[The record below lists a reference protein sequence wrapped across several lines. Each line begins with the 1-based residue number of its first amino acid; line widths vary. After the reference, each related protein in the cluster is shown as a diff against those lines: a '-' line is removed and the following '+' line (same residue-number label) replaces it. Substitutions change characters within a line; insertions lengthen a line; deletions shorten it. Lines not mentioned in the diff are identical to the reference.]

1 MKVASRLFVLFFT
14 ITLTASAALG
24 APVLK
29 TGDRWPVSSPRAVAV
44 DTVNHLV
51 FMARGN
57 ALTVLSEA
65 LAVRGRIDLNAEI
78 RCISY
83 SNGSIFAATGSQGLV
98 LVDVTDPTDPQ
109 KRSTFTPAD
118 GSSVTSV
125 FASGSYAYI
134 TNVGNKFKIVDVSDL
149 SDPDEIGAEA
159 LSGLLV
165 SAVNLCV
172 YGDVAAVVDQVNGLH
187 LLNVANKSAPQWE
200 SITPIAGAY
209 DVHLDGGY
217 AYVASIAGGLDIVD
231 IADRSNP
238 EPRGSYTPTDG
249 YSVGVLVDG
258 DTAWLADQVNGLQE
272 IDVSD
277 KDNPG
282 AASTVTGTL
291 GAYSLAIDG
300 GSVYVCDYS
309 AGLQRVVGGATVFT
323 PPADAQ
329 RLFVDD
335 NDYLY
340 VVDSGADEGLRI
352 LDAFNPGNIGYL
364 SFVETPGQA
373 YGAFVAGN
381 YAYVADGDSGLQ
393 IIDVSDK
400 SNPGA
405 PVNQDTAGTACGV
418 FVAGNYAY
426 VADGDSGL
434 QIIDVSDKSNPGA
447 PVNQDTAG
455 TACGVFVA
463 GNYAYVA
470 DGDSGLQIIDVSDK
484 SNPGAPVN
492 QDTPGTAYGVFVS
505 GNTAYVAD
513 GDAGLQIVDIS
524 SKTAP
529 AIIGSTD
536 TAGTA
541 MGVFVRN
548 GYATVADGTNGLVT
562 VDVSDPSTPSKIN
575 AWSTGTTANA
585 LHLHVVGEYVYVA
598 EGLGGTAIYQLTDEE
613 PFVPTQSSGSG
624 GGGGC
629 FITSLG
635 L

>member
-1 MKVASRLFVLFFT
+1 MKVASRLFVLVFT
-14 ITLTASAALG
+14 MALAASAALG

-29 TGDRWPVSSPRAVAV
+29 NGDRWPVSSPRAVAV
-44 DTVNHLV
+44 DTVDHLV

-57 ALTVLSEA
+57 ALTVLSDA

-83 SNGSIFAATGSQGLV
+83 SNGYIFAATGSQGLV

-118 GSSVTSV
+118 GSSVASV

-134 TNVGNKFKIVDVSDL
+134 TNVGNKFKIVDVSDP

-165 SAVNLCV
+165 SAVNVCV

-277 KDNPG
+277 KDNPV

-340 VVDSGADEGLRI
+340 AVDSGADEGLRI

-364 SFVETPGQA
+364 GFIETPGQA
-373 YGAFVAGN
+373 YGAFV
-381 YAYVADGDSGLQ
+381 S
-393 IIDVSDK
+393 
-400 SNPGA
+400 
-405 PVNQDTAGTACGV
+405 
-418 FVAGNYAY
+418 GNYAY

>member
-1 MKVASRLFVLFFT
+1 VA
-14 ITLTASAALG
+14 
-24 APVLK
+24 
-29 TGDRWPVSSPRAVAV
+29 
-44 DTVNHLV
+44 
-51 FMARGN
+51 
-57 ALTVLSEA
+57 
-65 LAVRGRIDLNAEI
+65 
-78 RCISY
+78 
-83 SNGSIFAATGSQGLV
+83 
-98 LVDVTDPTDPQ
+98 
-109 KRSTFTPAD
+109 
-118 GSSVTSV
+118 SV

-134 TNVGNKFKIVDVSDL
+134 TNVGNKFKIVDVSDP

-165 SAVNLCV
+165 SAVNVCV

-277 KDNPG
+277 KDNPV

-340 VVDSGADEGLRI
+340 AVDSGADEGLRI

-364 SFVETPGQA
+364 GFIETPGQA
-373 YGAFVAGN
+373 YGAFV
-381 YAYVADGDSGLQ
+381 S
-393 IIDVSDK
+393 
-400 SNPGA
+400 
-405 PVNQDTAGTACGV
+405 
-418 FVAGNYAY
+418 
-426 VADGDSGL
+426 
-434 QIIDVSDKSNPGA
+434 
-447 PVNQDTAG
+447 
-455 TACGVFVA
+455 

-492 QDTPGTAYGVFVS
+492 QDTPGTAYRVFVS

>member
-1 MKVASRLFVLFFT
+1 MKVASRLFVLVFT
-14 ITLTASAALG
+14 MALAASAALG

-29 TGDRWPVSSPRAVAV
+29 NGDRWPVSSPRAVAV
-44 DTVNHLV
+44 DTVDHLV

-118 GSSVTSV
+118 GSSVASV

-134 TNVGNKFKIVDVSDL
+134 TNVGNKFKIVDVSDP

-165 SAVNLCV
+165 SAVNVCV

-277 KDNPG
+277 KDNPS

-340 VVDSGADEGLRI
+340 AVDSGADEGLRI

-364 SFVETPGQA
+364 GFIETPGQA
-373 YGAFVAGN
+373 CGAFV
-381 YAYVADGDSGLQ
+381 S
-393 IIDVSDK
+393 
-400 SNPGA
+400 
-405 PVNQDTAGTACGV
+405 
-418 FVAGNYAY
+418 GNYAY